1 MGSDRTKRKV
11 VGGSLLGNDWEKNTR
26 RKIQAGLLTK
36 RLILY
41 VNGKIQLEPAQVTA
55 ALGLLKKVLPDTVF
69 VEHAGEVT
77 TRVIRAPPAIKTP
90 EEWEQTYVPPQHRT
104 EH

>member
-1 MGSDRTKRKV
+1 MGADRTKRKV
-11 VGGSLLGNDWEKNTR
+11 RGGSLLGNDWELQTR

-41 VNGKIQLEPAQVTA
+41 VNGKIKLEPAQVTA

-69 VEHAGEVT
+69 VEHGGEVSHK
-77 TRVIRAPPAIKTP
+77 VIRAPAIVSNP
-90 EEWEQTYVPPQHRT
+90 EDWQRKHVPEQHRT